1 MAQGTRRRKSVILRL
16 TLLAFAVYT
25 IVSMGSMEMQ
35 LMDSNKQLRDLQNQ
49 TEQQKSENQQL
60 LQLLENGSEKAWR
73 TSNVC
78 RPIKIRGG
86 TWSFMQLKVGEIVE
100 GKVTGITNFGV
111 FVDLGEGKTGMVHIS
126 EVAQTYV
133 SEIRDFVKDG
143 ETVKV
148 KIMTVGEDGKV
159 SLSMKRAVEQPRRPA
174 PRQPGKSPGRPD
186 SFVWSARRNDSMSFE
201 DMMSKFKQSS
211 DEKFS
216 DLKRKGVDNRRPT
229 KRGSK

>member
-1 MAQGTRRRKSVILRL
+1 
-16 TLLAFAVYT
+16 
-25 IVSMGSMEMQ
+25 
-35 LMDSNKQLRDLQNQ
+35 
-49 TEQQKSENQQL
+49 
-60 LQLLENGSEKAWR
+60 
-73 TSNVC
+73 
-78 RPIKIRGG
+78 
-86 TWSFMQLKVGEIVE
+86 MQLKVGEIVE

-148 KIMTVGEDGKV
+148 KIMSVGEDGKI

-186 SFVWSARRNDSMSFE
+186 SFVWSARKNDSLSFE

-211 DEKFS
+211 EEKFS
-216 DLKRKGVDNRRPT
+216 DLKRKGVDTRRPT